1 MRDPEIFAQCLVDSD
16 PAAARRSRGRRRK
29 ALLVAVVLEAL
40 VLAGLLLAP
49 LAAPGSLPQRII
61 VRDLMPIPAAA
72 SPARRPP
79 REAAR
84 APRQTSSATAY
95 TKEIFFQ
102 PPRIPKGFSAESA
115 DQNSTSLGP
124 PSIGSEI
131 PGGNDANGIPGGF
144 GSRPMDPPP
153 PPAAK
158 KPSRPLK
165 TSEGVEQALLIHRVD
180 PVYPRV
186 AIQTRLAGT
195 VRLRAIIA
203 RDGSIQSL
211 EALSGHPWLVK
222 AALDAVQQWRY
233 RPTLLHGEP
242 VEVETSITVIF
253 ELQR

>member
-29 ALLVAVVLEAL
+29 ALLIAVVLEAL

-49 LAAPGSLPQRII
+49 LAAPGALPQRII
-61 VRDLMPIPAAA
+61 VRNLMPMPTAS
-72 SPARRPP
+72 SPARRSPHETAP
-79 REAAR
+79 G
-84 APRQTSSATAY
+84 PRQTSPVAADR
-95 TKEIFFQ
+95 KEILLQ
-102 PPRIPKGFSAESA
+102 PPRIPKGISTESA

-124 PSIGSEI
+124 PSIGREI
-131 PGGNDANGIPGGF
+131 PGDYDANGIPGGL
-144 GSRPMDPPP
+144 GSRSMDPPP
-153 PPAAK
+153 PPAVK

-165 TSEGVEQALLIHRVD
+165 TSEPVEQALLIHRVD

-186 AIQTRLAGT
+186 AIQAQVAGT
-195 VRLRAIIA
+195 VRLRAIIG

-211 EALSGHPWLVK
+211 EALSGHPWLVR

-233 RPTLLHGEP
+233 RPTMLNGEP

-253 ELQR
+253 VLQR